1 MSDHNSQNHSL
12 ATAASWLTLA
22 KVLAFG
28 VSFLLPLIMVRRLSQ
43 ADFGLYRQLFLVV
56 STAMTVLPF
65 GFAMSAFYFLPR
77 AGDHRRA
84 VAMNV
89 VAVYAAIA
97 AIAGGILLFRPTVLA
112 TIFNDGGLVSYAP
125 LLAAV
130 LFLVVASSF
139 VDMLALANGDV
150 KGAAAF
156 VVTTYVTKTILL
168 ATAAI
173 VFASVRAILI
183 ASAVHGLLQFAFLL
197 VYLKRGF
204 GSFLARIDAGLLRRQ
219 LAYAIPFG
227 FAYWLYWL
235 QTEAHHYFVARAF
248 GAATYAVYAIGCV
261 MFPLTLVFGESI
273 GFVIIQRVSELHS
286 QNRRDD
292 IVALLGQA
300 VRNLAAFYLPLYA
313 ILLVTGR
320 DLLAIVYTPRFL
332 ASWPI
337 FAINL
342 TLMPLSILAIISD
355 AVMRSYTE
363 CRPFLVGVR
372 MVLVP
377 ILLATLWYL
386 TPRYGP
392 LAAISAVV
400 GVNALERF
408 ILAGRT
414 AKALR
419 LQRSDVV
426 LLKGVIGVVASVIVA
441 GAAAFIARSAFGQ
454 AQHWPALIVASIV
467 FATVY
472 IAATSVR
479 AIYYGEDVLL
489 EWPLAVLPGGLRR
502 VLAELLTRVRPRVTD
517 EAREKAA

>member
-1 MSDHNSQNHSL
+1 MSDHASKNHTL
-12 ATAASWLTLA
+12 AADASWLTLA

-28 VSFLLPLIMVRRLSQ
+28 VSFLLPLIMVRKLSQ

-56 STAMTVLPF
+56 TNAMTVLPF

-77 AGDHRRA
+77 AGERRRA

-89 VAVYAAIA
+89 VAVYAAVA
-97 AIAGGILLFRPTVLA
+97 MIAGSVLLFRPTILA
-112 TIFNDGGLVSYAP
+112 AIFNDGRLVSYAP
-125 LLAAV
+125 LVAAV

-139 VDMLALANGDV
+139 VDILALANGDI

-156 VVTTYVTKTILL
+156 VVITNVTKTLLL

-173 VFASVRAILI
+173 FFGSVRAILI
-183 ASAVHGLLQFAFLL
+183 ASALHGLLQFIFLL

-204 GSFLARIDAGLLRRQ
+204 GSFLGRIDTAMLRQ
-219 LAYAIPFG
+219 QMAYAIPFG

-248 GAATYAVYAIGCV
+248 GASTYAVYAIGCV

-273 GFVIIQRVSELHS
+273 GFVIIRRVSELHS
-286 QNRRDD
+286 QSRRED
-292 IVALLGQA
+292 IVALLGHA
-300 VRNLAAFYLPLYA
+300 VRNLSAFYLPLYA

-320 DLLAIVYTPRFL
+320 DLIAIVYTRRFL

-342 TLMPLSILAIISD
+342 TLMPLSILSIISD

-363 CRPFLVGVR
+363 CRPFLVGLR
-372 MVLVP
+372 MALVP
-377 ILLATLWYL
+377 IVLAALWVL

-392 LAAISAVV
+392 VAAISTVV
-400 GVNALERF
+400 GITALERV

-414 AKALR
+414 ARALQLR
-419 LQRSDVV
+419 RCDAV
-426 LLKGVIGVVASVIVA
+426 LLKGVIGVVVSVLLA
-441 GAAAFIARSAFGQ
+441 GAAAFFVRSAFGE
-454 AQHWPALIVASIV
+454 AQHWPALIAASTVFVA
-467 FATVY
+467 AY

-479 AIYYGEDVLL
+479 AIIYREDVIS
-489 EWPLAVLPGGLRR
+489 EFPLAVFPERLRE
-502 VLAELLTRVRPRVTD
+502 VLADLLTRARD
-517 EAREKAA
+517 SNEATEKAA